1 MAQPRA
7 GGARGRR
14 SHGEGKAEV
23 DKGHA
28 VDRPLTTQRL
38 RPRRPRCR
46 DAGRGR
52 EPRLDWAREHDTGRH
67 GKTLS
72 LYRLAFDNVVS
83 DLLKVKPADTCERA
97 GHKAE
102 TRPNKARKGSRRKG

>member
-7 GGARGRR
+7 GGARDRR

-23 DKGHA
+23 EKGHA

-46 DAGRGR
+46 GAGRGR
-52 EPRLDWAREHDTGRH
+52 EPRLDWARDDEHRPTRQDSASISPRVRH
-67 GKTLS
+67 
-72 LYRLAFDNVVS
+72 VIS
-83 DLLKVKPADTCERA
+83 DLLKVKPADTSERA

-102 TRPNKARKGSRRKG
+102 TRPNKARKG